1 MGFLR
6 TIAIIVVIYYAFK
19 FLMRLL
25 APFLMKKM
33 ADKIGS
39 QFHQNQQG
47 RQKYE
52 SKPEGEVTVEDRTQK
67 ASKISDS
74 EGEYVDYEE
83 IKD

>member
-6 TIAIIVVIYYAFK
+6 TIAIIVIIYYVFK

-33 ADKIGS
+33 ADKMGS
-39 QFHQNQQG
+39 QFQQNQQG
-47 RQKYE
+47 RQRQE
-52 SKPEGEVTVEDRTQK
+52 SEPEGKVTVEGQSHRSTK
-67 ASKISDS
+67 FSDG